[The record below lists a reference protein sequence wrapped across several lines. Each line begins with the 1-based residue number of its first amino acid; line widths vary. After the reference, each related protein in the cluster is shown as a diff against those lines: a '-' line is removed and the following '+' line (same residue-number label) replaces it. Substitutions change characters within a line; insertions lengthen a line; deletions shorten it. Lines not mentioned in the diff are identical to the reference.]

1 MLNWIELNWKKVTK
15 NKKIRNQLFVH
26 TTNRILKKSLQYL
39 QNPKSRKNKNGWW
52 WCVDVDLLM
61 LIGDADLLMSMCW
74 CLCVDID
81 LLMLMCWFID
91 VDVAV
96 DVSASW
102 RRSWITSSCLLGT
115 RSVCWRRGRLATPTP
130 APATSSAAT
139 TTSSTRPG
147 GWFGLEVHYVEW
159 VSKQSNYF
167 IRTISSGIEVEYG
180 HTVHTVVECR

>member
-1 MLNWIELNWKKVTK
+1 
-15 NKKIRNQLFVH
+15 
-26 TTNRILKKSLQYL
+26 
-39 QNPKSRKNKNGWW
+39 
-52 WCVDVDLLM
+52 M

-167 IRTISSGIEVEYG
+167 IRTLNSGK
-180 HTVHTVVECR
+180 CRWFSRKCNYFMPNYSVSKLSRVIQYIL